1 MADTQIA
8 TMEEFFAHEIQDLYS
23 AEQQIIKAL
32 PKMAEA
38 ASSDKLRAGFEEHLK
53 QTEEHAKRL
62 EQIAKDLDIGLK
74 GVVCK
79 GMEGVIKEGDEVI
92 KEMEKGSVRDAALI
106 GAAQRVEHYEIAGY
120 GSAHAHAHLLGQDD
134 AAELLDKT
142 LQEEGETDKKLTQ
155 LAETEINEEATEAG

>member
-32 PKMAEA
+32 PKMIEA
-38 ASSDKLRAGFEEHLK
+38 AASQKLQKGFEEHLE
-53 QTEEHAKRL
+53 QTKEHAKRL
-62 EQIAKDLDIGLK
+62 EQIAKDLDIKLD

-79 GMEGVIKEGDEVI
+79 GMEGVIKEGEEAI
-92 KEMEKGSVRDAALI
+92 KDLEDGAVRDAALI

-134 AAELLDKT
+134 AAGLLDKT